1 MQPTISLSF
10 YLQLCL
16 SLYLPIYLSLNVSL
30 YLSISQCIYLSIYLP
45 FFLYFY
51 IFLSLSLPLTH
62 THVYTHTDIHKF
74 FPQSFCLVA
83 WLKGLG
89 VENRQKGIF
98 NFLRYLTFS
107 LPKHT
112 SMFQYS
118 NITVFIS
125 FSIIFVLFAPFMCRR
140 SFLVF

>member
-1 MQPTISLSF
+1 M
-10 YLQLCL
+10 
-16 SLYLPIYLSLNVSL
+16 YLPIYLSLNVSL

-125 FSIIFVLFAPFMCRR
+125 FFFGYFCSFCSFHVPKIISCILKLHFFFV
-140 SFLVF
+140 